1 MMMKTQKTE
10 LMIDETGL
18 CDQGVAS
25 EDTDTCVNPLDL
37 IPENKELCCFDLGDN
52 LYIVAKK
59 FMGKLYVHI
68 REYGQ
73 GVNGIY
79 PTKKGIAL
87 LQRCQRLYR
96 KKEDYKQHLGENVY
110 LSVQKGYACVNIRQW
125 FLPENQT
132 SIVPTKKE
140 IALTF
145 KKWNNLKG
153 AIDLVGDV
161 FKDQLAE
168 VTFCEDSNDHQ
179 NQMGYLTCRRCN
191 PNDFMNY

>member
-1 MMMKTQKTE
+1 MEKEIGEVYYK
-10 LMIDETGL
+10 D
-18 CDQGVAS
+18 
-25 EDTDTCVNPLDL
+25 VNDS
-37 IPENKELCCFDLGDN
+37 IE
-52 LYIVAKK
+52 
-59 FMGKLYVHI
+59 
-68 REYGQ
+68 
-73 GVNGIY
+73 
-79 PTKKGIAL
+79 
-87 LQRCQRLYR
+87 
-96 KKEDYKQHLGENVY
+96 KKEDYKQDLGENVY

-153 AIDLVGDV
+153 TIDLVGDV

-168 VTFCEDSNDHQ
+168 VTFCKDSNDHQ

>member
-1 MMMKTQKTE
+1 MKKKTR
-10 LMIDETGL
+10 
-18 CDQGVAS
+18 CYAA
-25 EDTDTCVNPLDL
+25 L
-37 IPENKELCCFDLGDN
+37 ILVITFTLSLK
-52 LYIVAKK
+52 IH
-59 FMGKLYVHI
+59 GKLYVHI

-79 PTKKGIAL
+79 PTKKGIALDLQKWKKKSL

-125 FLPENQT
+125 FLPKNQT
-132 SIVPTKKE
+132 SIVPTKKG

-153 AIDLVGDV
+153 AIDLVGDA

-168 VTFCEDSNDHQ
+168 VTFCEDSNDHR
-179 NQMGYLTCRRCN
+179 TRW
-191 PNDFMNY
+191 DI